1 MSKGYVNNHNR
12 PEGCTVECFIYE
24 EVIVFCSEYLINVEA
39 MGLPNSHFTKTKMT
53 ITKLDNRWLLSVKT

>member
-12 PEGCTVECFIYE
+12 PEGCTVECYIYE

-39 MGLPNSHFTKTKMT
+39 MGLPNSHFINRKYDNKKTG
-53 ITKLDNRWLLSVKT
+53 